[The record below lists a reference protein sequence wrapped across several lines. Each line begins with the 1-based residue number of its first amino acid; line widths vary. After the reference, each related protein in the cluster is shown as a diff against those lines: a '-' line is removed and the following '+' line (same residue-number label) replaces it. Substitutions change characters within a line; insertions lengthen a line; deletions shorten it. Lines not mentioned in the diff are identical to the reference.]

1 MGSKRNEK
9 WEESCDDDGDG
20 GGGGGGVVVGEREW
34 KIFWFEVSLKREDV
48 AKCSKTI
55 MLFKLFYFKKLMKV
69 FFIKKKWCLE
79 SYVWFF
85 LTDLPLME

>member
-9 WEESCDDDGDG
+9 WEESCDDDGEGGG

-55 MLFKLFYFKKLMKV
+55 MLFKLFYLKKINESV
-69 FFIKKKWCLE
+69 F
-79 SYVWFF
+79 Y
-85 LTDLPLME
+85 

>member
-9 WEESCDDDGDG
+9 WEESCDDDGD
-20 GGGGGGVVVGEREW
+20 GGGGGVVVGEREW

-69 FFIKKKWCLE
+69 FFIKKK
-79 SYVWFF
+79 
-85 LTDLPLME
+85 

>member
-1 MGSKRNEK
+1 
-9 WEESCDDDGDG
+9 
-20 GGGGGGVVVGEREW
+20 
-34 KIFWFEVSLKREDV
+34 VSLKREDV

-55 MLFKLFYFKKLMKV
+55 MLFKLFYLKKLMKV